1 MKVFDI
7 LTESKQV
14 DEGPIRFLKR
24 TLGKNTAMGKAA
36 QLDVEIEQEAKNIFK
51 DFYAVAKNSPNGTM
65 TAKGLADYLV
75 AKGFVSKP
83 SAVMS
88 YINADPSMGRKVAK
102 GAKQVGKGAKQ
113 VGKGAKKVGTAVGGA
128 VSKAGAKVKQAM
140 TPKSSGL
147 TPDAR
152 QGELDLQSMYNKMSE
167 SQLMEVD
174 AQIDKATAMKAI
186 KKFVQ
191 QGMSAGIK
199 SGRTPTQKSRFGDAP
214 DDAPKAKA
222 TADAPKSKGSEKLAG
237 MGVTVEIQQAVD
249 VLRKAGYK
257 VIAPKEK
264 VKA

>member
-102 GAKQVGKGAKQ
+102 GAKV

-222 TADAPKSKGSEKLAG
+222 TANAPKSKGSEKLAG

>member
-102 GAKQVGKGAKQ
+102 GAKAVNKAVKTGAD
-113 VGKGAKKVGTAVGGA
+113 KVG
-128 VSKAGAKVKQAM
+128 QAARSIKKKLSPEP
-140 TPKSSGL
+140 TKL
-147 TPDAR
+147 TPDPR
-152 QGELDLQSMYNKMSE
+152 QAELDLQSMYNEMTE

-174 AQIDKATAMKAI
+174 AQINKATAMKAI

-191 QGMSAGIK
+191 QGMAAGVK

-214 DDAPKAKA
+214 TTSPDPKDKK
-222 TADAPKSKGSEKLAG
+222 TKTKSSGGNKLAD

-249 VLRKAGYK
+249 VLRKAGYE

-264 VKA
+264 VNR

>member
-51 DFYAVAKNSPNGTM
+51 DFYAVAKNSPDGTM

-102 GAKQVGKGAKQ
+102 GAK
-113 VGKGAKKVGTAVGGA
+113 AVN
-128 VSKAGAKVKQAM
+128 KAGQAAKSIKKKLS
-140 TPKSSGL
+140 PEPSKL
-147 TPDAR
+147 TPDPR
-152 QGELDLQSMYNKMSE
+152 QGELDLQSMYNEMTE

-174 AQIDKATAMKAI
+174 AQINKATAMKAI

-191 QGMSAGIK
+191 QGMAAGIK

-214 DDAPKAKA
+214 TTSTAPKDKE
-222 TADAPKSKGSEKLAG
+222 TTTKSSGSNKLAD

-264 VKA
+264 VKR

>member
-1 MKVFDI
+1 
-7 LTESKQV
+7 
-14 DEGPIRFLKR
+14 
-24 TLGKNTAMGKAA
+24 
-36 QLDVEIEQEAKNIFK
+36 
-51 DFYAVAKNSPNGTM
+51 M

-88 YINADPSMGRKVAK
+88 YINADPSMGRKVVK
-102 GAKQVGKGAKQ
+102 GAKKVSR
-113 VGKGAKKVGTAVGGA
+113 GAKKVGTAVGGA
-128 VSKAGAKVKQAM
+128 VNKAGAKVKQAM

-174 AQIDKATAMKAI
+174 AQINKATAMKAI

-214 DDAPKAKA
+214 DNAPKAKT
-222 TADAPKSKGSEKLAG
+222 TADAPKAKGSEKLAG

-249 VLRKAGYK
+249 VLRKAGYT
-257 VIAPKEK
+257 VTAPKEK